1 MTTSAPIVDC
11 RTDAAAGGHSSAS
24 RGSAPYYQDR
34 YATIYHARCET
45 ILPSL
50 PTPELLLTD
59 PPYPDYHEALYGYHA
74 NVLEPMRELPCRQLI
89 FWTAK
94 QDFPLDYTAI
104 HIWDKMIGC
113 GSMYERIFERN
124 GERNW
129 RVYRAVSP
137 NNSVRASQCRDVVT
151 GHPSQKPLK
160 LIRALIQRC
169 KPRSVCD
176 PYMGTGVVL
185 LASKEAEIPCVG
197 VEANE
202 RWCEIAARRLSQE
215 YLAFAQNIPVI
226 KP

>member
-1 MTTSAPIVDC
+1 MTSALQLSP
-11 RTDAAAGGHSSAS
+11 TPTSAAVGHGLALTH
-24 RGSAPYYQDR
+24 GFAPYYQDR
-34 YATIYHARCET
+34 YATIYHARCEM

-104 HIWDKMIGC
+104 HIWDKKVGC
-113 GSMYERIFERN
+113 GSEYERIYERN
-124 GERNW
+124 GETNYRM
-129 RVYRAVSP
+129 YRAYLI
-137 NNSVRASQCRDVVT
+137 NSTVAASYSGDDYT
-151 GHPSQKPLK
+151 GHPSQKPIK

-169 KPRSVCD
+169 KPKSVCD

-185 LASKEAEIPCVG
+185 LASKEAEIPCIG
-197 VEANE
+197 IEANE

-215 YLAFAQNIPVI
+215 YLPLAQNSRDQR
-226 KP
+226 